1 MVGWVL
7 GLRASVIRPQAILV
21 LVVVL
26 VVVLS
31 GAPTVALDAAVHL
44 ASPTPDATAPA
55 TSLSG
60 AVPPTTPTP
69 DVAPSATATATRPIT
84 PTPTPTVEPAPT
96 QIPVPQATERPSP
109 PALANPAEGISIDQ
123 GTSGRREVALTFDAG
138 AGRGYT
144 DQILDLLAQEG
155 VTATFGVTGKWAE
168 TYPDLMRRIVAEGHM
183 VINHTYD
190 HSSFTGNS
198 TIADP
203 LTASQR
209 AEQLERT
216 EQIIADLTG
225 YQTAPY
231 FRFPYGDYDAE
242 ALENIAAAGYP
253 YAIRWSCDSLAW
265 RGDSA
270 GQIVQKCGADVE
282 PGAIILLHV
291 DPIADY
297 EALPGLIATLQERDF
312 ALVTVEQLLQ
322 P

>member
-1 MVGWVL
+1 
-7 GLRASVIRPQAILV
+7 VIRPQAILV
-21 LVVVL
+21 FIVVL

-31 GAPTVALDAAVHL
+31 GAATVARNVIDGPDTPAPNEVAGTTSLL
-44 ASPTPDATAPA
+44 ASIPA
-55 TSLSG
+55 
-60 AVPPTTPTP
+60 TTPTS
-69 DVAPSATATATRPIT
+69 DTAPTATPRLE
-84 PTPTPTVEPAPT
+84 PTPTATPESTRT
-96 QIPVPQATERPSP
+96 PVPRPTATVRPAP
-109 PALANPAEGISIDQ
+109 PALADAGQAVSIDE

-138 AGRGYT
+138 DGRGYT
-144 DQILDLLAQEG
+144 EQILDLLAADG
-155 VTATFGVTGKWAE
+155 VIATFGVTGKWAE
-168 TYPDLMRRIVAEGHM
+168 TYPDLMRRIVADGHM

-198 TIADP
+198 TVKKP
-203 LTASQR
+203 LTPSQR

-225 YQTAPY
+225 YRTAPY

-242 ALENIAAAGYP
+242 SLEHIAAAGYP
-253 YAIRWSCDSLAW
+253 LAIRWSCDSLAW

-270 GQIVQKCGADVE
+270 AQIVQKCGQDAE
-282 PGAIILLHV
+282 PGAIVLLHV

-297 EALPGLIATLQERDF
+297 EALPGLIGALRERDF

>member
-1 MVGWVL
+1 M
-7 GLRASVIRPQAILV
+7 IRPQAILV

-31 GAPTVALDAAVHL
+31 GAPTVALDAAVYP
-44 ASPTPDATAPA
+44 ASPTPDETAPA
-55 TSLSG
+55 TSVA
-60 AVPPTTPTP
+60 AVGP
-69 DVAPSATATATRPIT
+69 PIT
-84 PTPTPTVEPAPT
+84 PTLGTEPTSTAPPRLDPTTPPTPTVEPTPSQTATPW
-96 QIPVPQATERPSP
+96 PTERPSP
-109 PALANPAEGISIDQ
+109 PALANPGEAISIDQ

-138 AGRGYT
+138 DGRGYT
-144 DQILDLLAQEG
+144 EQILDLLAQEG

-168 TYPDLMRRIVAEGHM
+168 TQPDLMRRIVADGHM

-198 TIADP
+198 TLGEP
-203 LTASQR
+203 LTQAQR

-216 EQIIADLTG
+216 ERIIADLTG
-225 YQTAPY
+225 YETAPY
-231 FRFPYGDYDAE
+231 FRFPYGDYDAG
-242 ALENIAAAGYP
+242 ALASIAAAGYP

-270 GQIVQKCGADVE
+270 GEIVQKCGADVE

-297 EALPGLIATLQERDF
+297 EALPGLIATLRERDF